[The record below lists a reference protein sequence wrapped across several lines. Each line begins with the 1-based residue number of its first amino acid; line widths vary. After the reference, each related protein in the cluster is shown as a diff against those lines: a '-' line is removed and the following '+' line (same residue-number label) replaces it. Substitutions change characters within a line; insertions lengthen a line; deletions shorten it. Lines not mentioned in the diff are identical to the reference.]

1 MSEAYRDTYNLSA
14 REMDELRDSLYWG
27 CCEMG
32 NLSAE
37 ERTAVENAEYAR
49 DISDD
54 IVHHAFAG
62 YVFCDEDFIR

>member
-1 MSEAYRDTYNLSA
+1 MSENYRDTHHLSA
-14 REMDELRDSLYWG
+14 REMDCLRASLFWG

-37 ERTAVENAEYAR
+37 ERTAVENAEYER

-54 IVHHAFAG
+54 IVHHAFAE